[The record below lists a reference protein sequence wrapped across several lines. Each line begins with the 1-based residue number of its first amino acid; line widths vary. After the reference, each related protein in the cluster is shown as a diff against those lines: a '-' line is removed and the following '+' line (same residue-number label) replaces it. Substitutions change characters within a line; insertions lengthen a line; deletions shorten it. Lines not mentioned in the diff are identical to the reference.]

1 MLDTQNAENLTPPSD
16 RSCRG
21 FPICRINRSA
31 LMPFSHL
38 PQDFLLPSK
47 TQHIFMK
54 YYTAEQVAE
63 VFALSSKTLRKL
75 INTEKTEQSR

>member
-1 MLDTQNAENLTPPSD
+1 
-16 RSCRG
+16 
-21 FPICRINRSA
+21 
-31 LMPFSHL
+31 
-38 PQDFLLPSK
+38 
-47 TQHIFMK
+47 MK